1 MWTNA
6 ADAMD
11 VIQVRPGFFYRL
23 CACTSPSISTFYIF
37 CDALGFP
44 SVCMCSFI
52 HGVACGVVWKGRD
65 QDTGYYKECF

>member
-11 VIQVRPGFFYRL
+11 VIQVRPGFFLQAQCLHFSQYL
-23 CACTSPSISTFYIF
+23 YFYIF